1 MGSKIQLLKLI
12 FWTKIR
18 IFQSVP
24 QFFCHFVDPLL
35 PKSSKKDLKP
45 KKMSDFL
52 VSSQDL
58 KCCCDENFPI
68 LKKKK
73 NFYYLSK
80 KEKKVEKYC
89 NDLQHNFL
97 PLWQFCVEKELSA
110 TVGLSKKRKKSC
122 EGGVTTYLF
131 TPK

>member
-1 MGSKIQLLKLI
+1 MSPSWFFGQKLE
-12 FWTKIR
+12 
-18 IFQSVP
+18 
-24 QFFCHFVDPLL
+24 FFRVCLNFFVISLIP
-35 PKSSKKDLKP
+35 
-45 KKMSDFL
+45 
-52 VSSQDL
+52 SSQNPL
-58 KCCCDENFPI
+58 KKTWSLKNVWFFGFKSRFEMLLWWKFPHT
-68 LKKKK
+68 KKK